1 MPIKFISFLAFAFVG
16 VVDALILNNE
26 IESIFVDILQGIDL
40 SFILKALERVNVD
53 ISTCKNGV
61 NVIFV
66 DVPKLVVDKGVG
78 NFEREVT
85 LLSLATIFLKTVV
98 VLKVECTIVDTRS
111 VAEAIEIEETVDF
124 FEKKYHIYFYHII
137 VKKGINYDIKIRE
150 LKTRAA
156 IKCTP

>member
-1 MPIKFISFLAFAFVG
+1 M
-16 VVDALILNNE
+16 
-26 IESIFVDILQGIDL
+26 
-40 SFILKALERVNVD
+40 SFILKALERVDVD
-53 ISTCKNGV
+53 ISKNGV

-66 DVPKLVVDKGVG
+66 DVPKVVVDIVVG

-85 LLSLATIFLKTVV
+85 LLFLATVFLKTVV

-111 VAEAIEIEETVDF
+111 VAEAFEVEETVDF

-137 VKKGINYDIKIRE
+137 VKKGINYDIKICE
-150 LKTRAA
+150 LKTELKTQAA

>member
-40 SFILKALERVNVD
+40 SVILKALERVDVD
-53 ISTCKNGV
+53 ISKNGV
-61 NVIFV
+61 NIIFV
-66 DVPKLVVDKGVG
+66 DVPMVVVDRDVG

-85 LLSLATIFLKTVV
+85 LLFLATVFLKIVV
-98 VLKVECTIVDTRS
+98 VLNVECTIVDTRS
-111 VAEAIEIEETVDF
+111 VAEAFEVEETVDF

-137 VKKGINYDIKIRE
+137 VKKRNK
-150 LKTRAA
+150 L
-156 IKCTP
+156 

>member
-40 SFILKALERVNVD
+40 SVILKALERVDVD
-53 ISTCKNGV
+53 ISKNGV

-66 DVPKLVVDKGVG
+66 DVPKVVVDIGVG

-85 LLSLATIFLKTVV
+85 LLFLATVILKTVV
-98 VLKVECTIVDTRS
+98 VLKVECTIVDPRS
-111 VAEAIEIEETVDF
+111 VAEAFEVEETVDI
-124 FEKKYHIYFYHII
+124 FEKKNHIYFYHII
-137 VKKGINYDIKIRE
+137 VKKGNK
-150 LKTRAA
+150 L
-156 IKCTP
+156 

>member
-78 NFEREVT
+78 NFEIEVT
-85 LLSLATIFLKTVV
+85 LLFLATIFLKTVV

-111 VAEAIEIEETVDF
+111 VAEAFEVAETVDI
-124 FEKKYHIYFYHII
+124 FEKKNHIYFYHII
-137 VKKGINYDIKIRE
+137 VKKRNK
-150 LKTRAA
+150 L
-156 IKCTP
+156 

>member
-1 MPIKFISFLAFAFVG
+1 M
-16 VVDALILNNE
+16 
-26 IESIFVDILQGIDL
+26 

-53 ISTCKNGV
+53 ISKNGV

-66 DVPKLVVDKGVG
+66 DVPKVVVDRDVG

-85 LLSLATIFLKTVV
+85 LLFLATVFLKTVV

-111 VAEAIEIEETVDF
+111 VAEAFEVEETVDF

-137 VKKGINYDIKIRE
+137 VKKRNK
-150 LKTRAA
+150 L
-156 IKCTP
+156 